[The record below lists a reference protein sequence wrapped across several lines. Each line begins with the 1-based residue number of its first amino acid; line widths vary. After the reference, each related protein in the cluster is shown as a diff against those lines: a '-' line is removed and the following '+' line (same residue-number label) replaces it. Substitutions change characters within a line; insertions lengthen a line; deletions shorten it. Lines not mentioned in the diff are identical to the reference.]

1 MKIGLGRGRV
11 DVERG
16 TKRDDGE
23 EEEAGDADARRRA
36 ADPRDPNSRSF
47 QGQDLRYIPGFSTF
61 VHSVASS
68 RVEMESRRRDAAED
82 DDDDDW
88 SERASERAI
97 EKEKEVE
104 RGGRGRASET
114 AEPR

>member
-36 ADPRDPNSRSF
+36 ADPRAPKSRSF
-47 QGQDLRYIPGFSTF
+47 RGRDLRYIPIPGFSTF

-68 RVEMESRRRDAAED
+68 RVEMESRQRDAAEEED
-82 DDDDDW
+82 D
-88 SERASERAI
+88 
-97 EKEKEVE
+97 
-104 RGGRGRASET
+104 
-114 AEPR
+114 

>member
-68 RVEMESRRRDAAED
+68 RVEMESRQRDAAEEEK
-82 DDDDDW
+82 DDDDW
-88 SERASERAI
+88 SERAI